1 MSIPILIDREDST
14 ATVASINNS
23 HTSLRKNCLSLVS
36 NNLSLKD
43 RALGASASHLIHL
56 SNLHLMIDL
65 RVKTLSMQTIH
76 STRVLV
82 LSTLFL
88 SKLLKRL
95 IKAQSTVAYLQRKSG
110 QQSPIIILSI
120 RKLRKNLRNK
130 AVNNKVTVIERVR
143 TSKKD

>member
-65 RVKTLSMQTIH
+65 RVITPSMQTIH
-76 STRVLV
+76 FTRVPV
-82 LSTLFL
+82 LLTLFL
-88 SKLLKRL
+88 SRLSKRL

-120 RKLRKNLRNK
+120 RKIRKNHRTK